1 LSTRG
6 PLPVNRRQFLARCGL
21 LGAGAVL
28 GNSGFAA
35 LARAATNPV
44 ADLAAASGP
53 FMRQL
58 AQDTIA
64 GLVVMA
70 VPGPDPYSRAQGVS
84 DSKPGAIEAK
94 AHLLVLEA
102 LDDFLP
108 LPDTYAQALA
118 ASFANGVSDGPLP
131 AGAFAQ
137 FARDLEQQSIT
148 LDQVLRAFMTSDGA
162 VPLSLLIAMM
172 LNFEASGVS
181 MAALGGPFPSSPF
194 ANLTFAQKAKVF
206 ENLETAQSDLVQMLD
221 ANFPEPLRQDV
232 SGLLKYVGG
241 TLLEFAAYTP
251 FSEYAVYDPQT
262 RRTSGRPVG
271 WEITHYLPGRTT
283 PVDGQPEL
291 RGYWR
296 GKRKSLGP
304 APAYRSASRRS
315 HA

>member
-1 LSTRG
+1 
-6 PLPVNRRQFLARCGL
+6 V

-28 GNSGFAA
+28 GNGAFAA
-35 LARAATNPV
+35 RARAATNPV
-44 ADLAAASGP
+44 ADLAAAAGP

-64 GLVVMA
+64 GLLVMA
-70 VPGPDPYSRAQGVS
+70 LPGPDPYSRAQGVT
-84 DSKPGAIEAK
+84 DTKPGAIEAK

-102 LDDFLP
+102 LDDFVP

-137 FARDLEQQSIT
+137 FARDLEQQAVT
-148 LDQVLRAFMTSDGA
+148 LDQVLRAFMTSDGTL
-162 VPLSLLIAMM
+162 PLSLLIAMM
-172 LNFEASGVS
+172 LNFEASGVNGAS
-181 MAALGGPFPSSPF
+181 LGGPFPSSPF
-194 ANLTFAQKAKVF
+194 ANLTLADKARVF
-206 ENLETAQSDLVQMLD
+206 ENLETAQSDLVAMLD

-241 TLLEFAAYTP
+241 TLLEFAAYTS
-251 FSEYAVYDPQT
+251 FTEYGVYDPQT
-262 RRTSGRPVG
+262 RKISGRPVG
-271 WEITHYLPGRTT
+271 WEVSRYLPGRTT

-315 HA
+315 RA